1 MADADLTLLVLDLS
15 AAITEADKLLLEKL
29 RDRRPIVVG
38 NKSDIA
44 QPVGESLDLLPVS
57 AMTGEGVACLQ
68 QAILRRLAPD
78 GLVAPESG
86 SLTSIRHEALLRES
100 LEALDN
106 ARTAVEFQ
114 IPHEM
119 LLLDLYAALRPID
132 AVTGA
137 TTADDILNRIFSTFC
152 IGK

>member
-1 MADADLTLLVLDLS
+1 VMDSSSPISPEDRELVTKLS
-15 AAITEADKLLLEKL
+15 ERKPLI
-29 RDRRPIVVG
+29 VG
-38 NKSDIA
+38 NKC
-44 QPVGESLDLLPVS
+44 DLPRALELIPELLLVS
-57 AMTGEGVACLQ
+57 ALRGDGIGDLRG
-68 QAILRRLAPD
+68 AILTRMAPD

-86 SLTSIRHEALLRES
+86 GLTSIRQEALLRES
-100 LEALDN
+100 AEALQN
-106 ARTAVEFQ
+106 ASRAVEFG